1 MLSRPHTPPSARILL
16 VDDREEDRQL
26 LVDLLRRQGYRLY
39 IGTDGRDAVEKARY
53 VLPDLILMDIRM
65 PGCDGIAACRLLKAD
80 PRTAAIPLIFLT
92 AAALP
97 EERVLGLSEG
107 AVDYI
112 TKPYHFDEVRL
123 RVAIHL
129 GPHGGGERGTA
140 GSTGDAPAASPRTGA
155 GQAPSSVEY
164 SVFKAAQRLLLGDLA
179 ETPELTA
186 LARAVGTNSRNLND
200 AFRKFT
206 GVTALNY
213 LREARMKEAA
223 RLLRETALDV
233 QTIAA
238 DLGYGNA
245 ANFSTAFR
253 ERFGM
258 SPRQFRN
265 PSLQSA
271 SQGGNDGGDESIK
284 FEDDIHAQ
292 KPAPP
297 SQ

>member
-1 MLSRPHTPPSARILL
+1 MLGRPHTPPSARILL

-39 IGTDGRDAVEKARY
+39 VGTDGRDAVEKARY

-129 GPHGGGERGTA
+129 GPQGGGERA
-140 GSTGDAPAASPRTGA
+140 VAEPAGDAPAASPSPAGA
-155 GQAPSSVEY
+155 GAVASVEHR
-164 SVFKAAQRLLLGDLA
+164 VFKAAQRLLLADLA
-179 ETPELTA
+179 ETPELA
-186 LARAVGTNSRNLND
+186 DLARAVGTNTRNLND

-213 LREARMKEAA
+213 LREARMKEAG
-223 RLLRETALDV
+223 RLLRATALDV

-258 SPRQFRN
+258 SPRQFRS
-265 PSLQSA
+265 PRPQAAGMGDDDAGDGALDTED
-271 SQGGNDGGDESIK
+271 GGN
-284 FEDDIHAQ
+284 
-292 KPAPP
+292 PAAP
-297 SQ
+297 SR

>member
-1 MLSRPHTPPSARILL
+1 MFQRPPPTLSARILL

-80 PRTAAIPLIFLT
+80 PKTAAIPLIFLT

-112 TKPYHFDEVRL
+112 TKPYHFDEVVL

-129 GPHGGGERGTA
+129 
-140 GSTGDAPAASPRTGA
+140 APAGEERSVLAPAIDTAAAKRHDLD
-155 GQAPSSVEY
+155 GQAASSVEH
-164 SVFKAAQRLLLGDLA
+164 SVFRAAQRLLLSDLA
-179 ETPELTA
+179 ETPELA
-186 LARAVGTNSRNLND
+186 DLARAVGTNTRNLND
-200 AFRKFT
+200 AFRRFT

-213 LREARMKEAA
+213 LREARMKEAG
-223 RLLRETALDV
+223 RLLRETALDI
-233 QTIAA
+233 QTIAT

-265 PSLQSA
+265 SHPEVARNCAGSKGTGLSETPGESL
-271 SQGGNDGGDESIK
+271 GRDE
-284 FEDDIHAQ
+284 
-292 KPAPP
+292 
-297 SQ
+297 